1 MKTESASMKFGLDEE
16 VVRSLG
22 GVFEYTPKVD
32 EVIIFGSRAK
42 GNFSEGSDIDLA
54 IKGKTVQFDT
64 VLSLM
69 DKVDKLGLLY
79 KIDLQNYQ
87 TIADKDV
94 LDHIHRVGKIFWKRK
109 LKSNA

>member
-1 MKTESASMKFGLDEE
+1 MKARSVGFGLDESVIHSISE
-16 VVRSLG
+16 I
-22 GVFEYTPKVD
+22 FENAPKVN

-42 GNFSEGSDIDLA
+42 GNFREGSDIDLA
-54 IKGKTVQFDT
+54 IKGKAIRFDT

-69 DKVDKLGLLY
+69 DKVENLGLLY

-87 TIADKDV
+87 TISDKDV

-109 LKSNA
+109 MHSYR